1 MSYPERNNLSRSSQP
16 IQIARPIATKSA
28 NGATFATDRPPLSTD
43 TRSIHNP
50 RNTQPL
56 LSADMAQR
64 APQSP
69 LIRPHARDISEST
82 KTSSIRLLHRTRHEA
97 HRKPWQG
104 RRRRMLLQT
113 SSICSIFNASPTP
126 HVTNVVNLRAKTP
139 EKADLGLGLTTFVT
153 RSAKPP

>member
-1 MSYPERNNLSRSSQP
+1 MN
-16 IQIARPIATKSA
+16 SA
-28 NGATFATDRPPLSTD
+28 EGTSFATDRLPLSAD
-43 TRSIHNP
+43 TRCIHNP
-50 RNTQPL
+50 RNTQPP

-64 APQSP
+64 TPQSP
-69 LIRPHARDISEST
+69 LIRPHSRDISKST
-82 KTSSIRLLHRTRHEA
+82 KTSSIRFLHRTRNEA

-104 RRRRMLLQT
+104 RRTQMLLQT

-153 RSAKPP
+153 MSAKPP